1 MDKPFI
7 IPLDDKLIR
16 LACLVSLV
24 GALCIRLLG
33 WEALGWAMV
42 AFGALSLWLAHQFGA
57 APLCD
62 DAVPLSLPQDKR
74 VNATTKIGQE

>member
-7 IPLDDKLIR
+7 MPLDDTLIR
-16 LACLVSLV
+16 LACLVSVV

-33 WEALGWAMV
+33 WEALGWLLMAFAM
-42 AFGALSLWLAHQFGA
+42 LSLWLAYQFAA

-62 DAVPLSLPQDKR
+62 DPMPLSPPQDER
-74 VNATTKIGQE
+74 SNATARVSQD